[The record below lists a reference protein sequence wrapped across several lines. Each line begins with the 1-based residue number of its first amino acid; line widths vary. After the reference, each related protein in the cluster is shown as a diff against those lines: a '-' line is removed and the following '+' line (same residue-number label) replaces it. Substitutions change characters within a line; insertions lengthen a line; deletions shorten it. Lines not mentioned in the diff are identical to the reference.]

1 MIYKTLL
8 RKQKTGEHESHQITG
23 GELGCFGGVSVP
35 ALNVTPVVLLLLQI
49 RKVSDCP
56 YTLVR
61 NDMDVN
67 EYE

>member
-1 MIYKTLL
+1 M
-8 RKQKTGEHESHQITG
+8 
-23 GELGCFGGVSVP
+23 
-35 ALNVTPVVLLLLQI
+35 

-67 EYE
+67 KYERLFNITLRHQIMSRNSICIAILHFTVTIMGTG